1 MIKINIHSLID
12 VITNSSTEI
21 FVNSHANTIKYFKEL
36 IEDLMKCMNVEG
48 KAEDYFELY
57 IDEDSIE
64 TEDEDDYKIKNLVIK
79 SKNKSD
85 LCCYISKRIKKIF
98 SIEEVCC

>member
-36 IEDLMKCMNVEG
+36 IEDLMKCMDVKG
-48 KAEDYFELY
+48 KAEDYFEFKLKKNEY
-57 IDEDSIE
+57 SGDNNSMDLIVKPKKYNKMILNITEEID
-64 TEDEDDYKIKNLVIK
+64 
-79 SKNKSD
+79 
-85 LCCYISKRIKKIF
+85 KIF
-98 SIEEVCC
+98 SIEEAYC